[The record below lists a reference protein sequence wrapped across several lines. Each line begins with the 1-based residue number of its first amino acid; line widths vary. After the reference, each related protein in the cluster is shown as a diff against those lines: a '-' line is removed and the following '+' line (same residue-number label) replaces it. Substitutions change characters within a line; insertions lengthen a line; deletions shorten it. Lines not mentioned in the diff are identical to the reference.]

1 MRHALICAKIYDKE
15 RRVMEYELPQLVD
28 VARLRTLADLWSAA
42 TGIPLSIID
51 LCGATLSKSGLRDI
65 CLNLCKQ
72 APGQECARSDMRI
85 IVKPTASRKQTVVEC
100 RNGLSHASVPITVFG
115 DHAGNYV
122 AGPFFLQPADTASL
136 GRQADQLGIDKAIHL
151 DAVSR
156 VPVIAK
162 AKLGTLLQDFSV
174 IADALC
180 ELGARKLTD
189 GIDRYKW
196 AEQNAHIPSP
206 ILEAASGAPGVLPGQ
221 REEQKSELD
230 GNVLS
235 NVKELILPY
244 VDKLKRSGLSVK
256 QTSIMNT
263 LVSNLMKVTSP
274 AIRKIQTLGLTTREI
289 EVASL
294 LKEGKT
300 TKQIAELLGVSLK
313 AVEFHRHN
321 IRKKLGLGH
330 KKTNLRAYLTSVT

>member
-51 LCGATLSKSGLRDI
+51 PCGATLSKSGLRDI

-189 GIDRYKW
+189 GIDRRRPMEGSTP
-196 AEQNAHIPSP
+196 APSP
-206 ILEAASGAPGVLPGQ
+206 MSEGISPGQ

-244 VDKLKRSGLSVK
+244 VDKLKRSGLSVE